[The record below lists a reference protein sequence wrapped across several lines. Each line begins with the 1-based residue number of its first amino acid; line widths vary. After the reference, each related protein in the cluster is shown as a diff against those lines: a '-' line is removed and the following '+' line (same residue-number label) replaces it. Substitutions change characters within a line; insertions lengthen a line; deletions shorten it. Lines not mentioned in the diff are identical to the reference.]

1 MMATWVCMSC
11 PPWRQLA
18 RRAGTI
24 QVAIRLIII
33 EWDDSG
39 IACGELEQK
48 RHPADAERSMRS
60 TRWPQAGQLQFVLCR
75 LGEQPLAKQHDL
87 GQLGRRLGTNDPI
100 GI

>member
-1 MMATWVCMSC
+1 MSS

-48 RHPADAERSMRS
+48 RHPWHIKPA
-60 TRWPQAGQLQFVLCR
+60 Q
-75 LGEQPLAKQHDL
+75 
-87 GQLGRRLGTNDPI
+87 
-100 GI
+100 